1 MIFYVTKQ
9 TFERYKLKIPEDMSF
24 PMNELAKA
32 TIARESGDRLLEW
45 GGKLFYFDKRK
56 CIQFVNFASKLT
68 LFVFDIRIDELPM
81 VGNYIA
87 NYLLDIYTEDK
98 KMTRLLKRLFE
109 EHPACCFSKLKDK
122 STIATL
128 NHTQLA
134 FADDGYRFY
143 DFIENGILNTRKI
156 NKMVNKDWLF
166 TQKINGKTDY
176 FYAADRFKELLTK
189 EFGDDNNV

>member
-9 TFERYKLKIPEDMSF
+9 TFERYKLKMPEDLSF
-24 PMNELAKA
+24 PMNEIAKA
-32 TIARESGDRLLEW
+32 TLKKESGNRLLEW

-68 LFVFDIRIDELPM
+68 IFIFDIKMDDLSM

-87 NYLLDIYTEDK
+87 NYLLDIYAEDK

-122 STIATL
+122 SAIATL

-143 DFIENGILNTRKI
+143 DFINNGILNTRAI
-156 NKMVNKDWLF
+156 NKKVNTDWLF
-166 TQKINGKTDY
+166 TQKINGKTEY
-176 FYAADRFKELLTK
+176 FYAADKFKELLN
-189 EFGDDNNV
+189 EMYENER